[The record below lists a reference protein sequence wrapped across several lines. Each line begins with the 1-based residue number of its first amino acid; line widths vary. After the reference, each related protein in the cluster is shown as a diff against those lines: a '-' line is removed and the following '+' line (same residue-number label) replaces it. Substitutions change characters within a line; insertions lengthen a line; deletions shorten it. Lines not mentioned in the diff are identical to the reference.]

1 MKKDY
6 NTFLSY
12 ALQIGDKISKKKK
25 KSKLTPSFVLLQ
37 PCSACSQE
45 SW

>member
-25 KSKLTPSFVLLQ
+25 KIKTDS
-37 PCSACSQE
+37 
-45 SW
+45 

>member
-25 KSKLTPSFVLLQ
+25 KKIKTDS
-37 PCSACSQE
+37 
-45 SW
+45 